1 MDPTS
6 ILIMNFFWALY
17 DDLSYIEDTK
27 RGKYFSTKLE
37 YSLTDQ
43 GFLIS
48 RENISPQISKKKRK
62 FFFEPFKKYYCK
74 KIEEWAKRSYIP
86 HIALFC
92 DTFVSEERHQN
103 LIQKLDFSIIEQLG
117 KTFWLL

>member
-6 ILIMNFFWALY
+6 ILIMDFFWALY

-48 RENISPQISKKKRK
+48 RENISPQISKK
-62 FFFEPFKKYYCK
+62 
-74 KIEEWAKRSYIP
+74 
-86 HIALFC
+86 
-92 DTFVSEERHQN
+92 SENSSLN
-103 LIQKLDFSIIEQLG
+103 LSKSIIVKKLKNER
-117 KTFWLL
+117 KEAIFHTLLYFVIRLFPKKDIKIWFKN